1 MCFCFFFCKQ
11 KTAVA
16 MRMSDWSLDVCSS
29 DLADRLL
36 SERVP
41 ASPSEKRMLQ
51 SLMCLPFSTV
61 MDQWFGC
68 LRLPHFQ
75 MGVPCRLGWFN
86 ASGDGDHILPH
97 GRSEERRV
105 GKEGGSTCRSG
116 RARSQ

>member
-1 MCFCFFFCKQ
+1 
-11 KTAVA
+11 
-16 MRMSDWSLDVCSS
+16 
-29 DLADRLL
+29 
-36 SERVP
+36 
-41 ASPSEKRMLQ
+41 MLQ

-97 GRSEERRV
+97 GRKETFGIHTHPEHDCRNRCQQPHFPLRSEERRV
-105 GKEGGSTCRSG
+105 GKECVSTCRS
-116 RARSQ
+116 RWSPYHQKKKKKTK